1 MHTWG
6 QEIAY
11 TRSTYNSNACTMIV
25 EMDKVCV
32 GAFTGSALFLDF

>member
-1 MHTWG
+1 MHTFG
-6 QEIAY
+6 QALAY
-11 TRSTYNSNACTMIV
+11 NCNACNKTIIV

>member
-1 MHTWG
+1 VHNCG
-6 QEIAY
+6 QALA
-11 TRSTYNSNACTMIV
+11 YNSNACNKTMIV